1 MERLSIDRIST
12 GVARA
17 TTRRRFATG
26 VGAALIATVPAVGLM
41 RGASA
46 ATAEADNNNER
57 DRKCK
62 ERCDRRCEN
71 RDNPDRCRQKC
82 RDRRCQRDDND

>member
-1 MERLSIDRIST
+1 MDRLSIDRIST

-26 VGAALIATVPAVGLM
+26 VGAALIATVPTVGLL
-41 RGASA
+41 RSASA
-46 ATAEADNNNER
+46 AESEGDNER

-82 RDRRCQRDDND
+82 RDRRCRRGDD